1 MATGPRYKVPM
12 RRRREVR
19 TDYHQRLRLLKSGK
33 PRLVARVSNR
43 HVRAQLI
50 TPGPDGDET
59 HVAASSEHLSEYG
72 WEAPTG
78 NLPSAYL
85 TGYLAGMRAIEAG
98 LDEAV
103 LDIGLNTA
111 TPGNKVFV
119 VQEGAIDAGVSIP
132 HNESVLADWSRNRG
146 EHIAAYA
153 EQRDE
158 PLYNSEFDATTLP
171 EHFDTVLETIQDAD
185 ITMNTDADTDN
196 NNSQSVGDNE

>member
-1 MATGPRYKVPM
+1 M

-43 HVRAQLI
+43 HVRAQLV
-50 TPGPDGDET
+50 TPGPEGDET
-59 HVAASSEHLSEYG
+59 HAAASSEDLAEYG

-85 TGYLAGMRAIEAG
+85 TGYLLGSRA
-98 LDEAV
+98 LDAAQETAV

-111 TPGNKVFV
+111 TPGNKVFA
-119 VQEGAIDAGVSIP
+119 VQEGAIDAGMEVP

-146 EHIAAYA
+146 EHIADYA
-153 EQRDE
+153 EQLDE
-158 PLYNSEFDATTLP
+158 PLYGGEFDATELP
-171 EHFDTVLETIQDAD
+171 EHFDSVLERLQEANDHA
-185 ITMNTDADTDN
+185 
-196 NNSQSVGDNE
+196 